1 MRPIKEAKRL
11 WGSRENGFTLHF
23 THYTLHLNKEF
34 LMGKISA
41 HMSVYPL
48 RQEEVSPG
56 IGAALDALTENG
68 INYEVGL
75 MGTMLWGEDKEIFLA
90 LLAAFRKAASVGRTT
105 MVVTIS
111 NASPWP
117 GGEE

>member
-1 MRPIKEAKRL
+1 MK
-11 WGSRENGFTLHF
+11 
-23 THYTLHLNKEF
+23 
-34 LMGKISA
+34 KISA

-56 IGAALDALTENG
+56 IGAALDALDESSVD
-68 INYEVGL
+68 YEVGV
-75 MGTMLWGEDKEIFLA
+75 MGTMLWGEDKEVFQT
-90 LLAAFRKAASVGRTT
+90 LLSAFRKAASVGGTT

-117 GGEE
+117 GGEER

>member
-1 MRPIKEAKRL
+1 M
-11 WGSRENGFTLHF
+11 N
-23 THYTLHLNKEF
+23 
-34 LMGKISA
+34 KISA
-41 HMSVYPL
+41 YLSVYPL

-56 IGAALDALTENG
+56 IGAALDALEESDVG
-68 INYEVGL
+68 YEVGV
-75 MGTMLWGEDKEIFLA
+75 MGTMLWGKDEEVFHT

-117 GGEE
+117 GKEP